1 MGILLAFTG
10 RIDVMNTYMESYITS
25 SITYLKTF
33 KQSLRMAAMRNDGR
47 IDRQEQK
54 IIDKV
59 DKLTDKY
66 IRELEKLTDDD

>member
-1 MGILLAFTG
+1 
-10 RIDVMNTYMESYITS
+10 MNTYMESYITS

-66 IRELEKLTDDD
+66 IRELKKLTDDD

>member
-1 MGILLAFTG
+1 MGILPAFTG

-66 IRELEKLTDDD
+66 IRELKKLTDDD